1 MKLVSLL
8 ALTCAASAAAQTVNS
23 QDCLANKLLTTQP
36 DSVVVQF
43 NDKIIKLLVTPE
55 TEIWRRGVDL
65 TSPEEL
71 VTGDNIYVKCANKPA
86 PDGTPIATI
95 LAAVHQ
101 DSGVD
106 LEPHHIAE
114 ITACLGR
121 LSQVGSDTLTV
132 QNDKGSCTLRIP
144 PGTDIW
150 RGEIYHDTSVLR
162 TGDEVGVRAH
172 ISYPSG
178 ESIADYIEANVVK
191 TEGEVV
197 SVKHDRVV
205 VKDAEWGRVTVFID
219 SRTKCD
225 GCSAGD
231 LKKGTTI
238 LATGLRLTKGN
249 FRGSYITIEQSPGD
263 LDHQRLLNLRP

>member
-71 VTGDNIYVKCANKPA
+71 VTGDNIYVKCADKPA

-121 LSQVGSDTLTV
+121 LIQVGSDTLTV

-150 RGEIYHDTSVLR
+150 RGEIYHDTSVLKL
-162 TGDEVGVRAH
+162 GDEAGGRAH

-178 ESIADYIEANVVK
+178 ELIADFVEANVAKAEGKIVTVK
-191 TEGEVV
+191 
-197 SVKHDRVV
+197 SDRVV
-205 VKDAEWGRVTVFID
+205 VKEDRFGNVTVFLD
-219 SRTKCD
+219 NRTKCD
-225 GCSAGD
+225 ECSAAA
-231 LKKGTTI
+231 LKKGDFI
-238 LATGLRLTKGN
+238 LATGLKIAKDS
-249 FRGSYITIEQSPGD
+249 FRATYITLEQ
-263 LDHQRLLNLRP
+263 